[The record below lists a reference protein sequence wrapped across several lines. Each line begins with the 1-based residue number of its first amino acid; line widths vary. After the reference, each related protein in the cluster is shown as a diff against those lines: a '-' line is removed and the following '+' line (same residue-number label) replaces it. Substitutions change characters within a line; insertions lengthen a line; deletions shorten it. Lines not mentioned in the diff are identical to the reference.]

1 MAQSLEEN
9 QGMRAYLG
17 RILEGLPCGVL
28 VFDSRMN
35 LRMIIPAAR
44 RLLTAGGEEP
54 PSLEATVPRLW
65 PQPDP
70 CSRNDLYRGQQPM
83 VMTRKEIRSPALP
96 SYNLIQHH
104 SLE

>member
-1 MAQSLEEN
+1 
-9 QGMRAYLG
+9 MRAYLG

-54 PSLEATVPRLW
+54 PSPEAAVPRL
-65 PQPDP
+65 
-70 CSRNDLYRGQQPM
+70 
-83 VMTRKEIRSPALP
+83 
-96 SYNLIQHH
+96 
-104 SLE
+104 